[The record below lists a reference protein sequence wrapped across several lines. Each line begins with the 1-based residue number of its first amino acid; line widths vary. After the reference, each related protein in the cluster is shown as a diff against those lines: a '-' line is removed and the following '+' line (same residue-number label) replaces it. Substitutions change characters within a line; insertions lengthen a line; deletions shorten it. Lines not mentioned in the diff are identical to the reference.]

1 MSLFVTRVAFFLIDH
16 DEKEHPMPVK
26 EVEKIWM
33 NGTLVNWRDAKIH
46 VLSHVIHYGSSWF
59 EGIRCYN
66 TAKGPAIFRLDKHVR
81 RLFDSTKIYKTEI
94 PYKQPQIEEAIQ
106 QTIRA
111 NKMKACYIRPV
122 IYRGYGDVGVN
133 PLGCPVD
140 VTIAV
145 WEWGSYL
152 GPESL
157 ENGIDVCVSTWT
169 RPAPN
174 TLPTMAKTGGNYALS
189 QIMKVEA
196 IQAGFKEAVAL
207 DVFGYVSEGSGE
219 NIFLVKDNT
228 IFTPPISSSLL
239 PGITRASIIQI
250 AKGAGLEVKEIN
262 IPREMLYI
270 ADEIFFTGTAAE
282 VTPIRSV
289 DRQNVADGKPGP
301 ITKQLQK
308 SFFDIVKNAND
319 PYNWLGFVY
328 KD

>member
-1 MSLFVTRVAFFLIDH
+1 
-16 DEKEHPMPVK
+16 MPVK

-33 NGTLVNWRDAKIH
+33 NGKLVNWRDAQIH

-59 EGIRCYN
+59 EGIRCYE
-66 TAKGPAIFRLDKHVR
+66 TAKGPAIFRLDKHIR
-81 RLFDSTKIYKTEI
+81 RLFDSIKIYKTEVS
-94 PYKQPQIEEAIQ
+94 YSEAEIEEAIL
-106 QTIRA
+106 QTIRV
-111 NKMKACYIRPV
+111 NKMKACYIRPI

-152 GPESL
+152 GPEAL

-174 TLPTMAKTGGNYALS
+174 TFPTMAKTGGNYALS

-196 IQAGFKEAVAL
+196 IQAGFKEAIAL

-219 NIFLVKDNT
+219 NIFVVKDDVV
-228 IFTPPISSSLL
+228 FTPPISSSLL
-239 PGITRASIIQI
+239 PGVTRASVIRL
-250 AKGAGLEVKEIN
+250 AKDAGYEVKETN

-270 ADEIFFTGTAAE
+270 ADELFFTGTAAE

-289 DRQNVADGKPGP
+289 DKVKVADGKPGRV
-301 ITKQLQK
+301 TMQLQK
-308 SFFDIVKNAND
+308 NFFDIVKNAND
-319 PYNWLGFVY
+319 KYNWLKFVY
-328 KD
+328 ND